1 MPIDLPRRNPQL
13 IVEGFTVPGAQN
25 TTVLPYRGPWARG
38 VVYNIGDLASFQ
50 QEEGRP
56 GLLLLC
62 VSAHTSA
69 ETFDDSQWAA
79 IIDYEKLVLD
89 NDTSGLASRVSA
101 IETAL
106 EDGDFTKVDG
116 DLTQILIKRMTT
128 AEIDALLS
136 KIVPQGEFWFC
147 TDSSPEKLVFGNGTD
162 EFDDLTNVL
171 LNDVTP
177 ALEELYNNT
186 VEAKVSAE
194 TANERAKLWATAA
207 PGIEPEPGLQSAF
220 AYAVEAGT
228 KLRIL
233 AGFPSREATGDTS
246 LQKTIDQ
253 LDPKDEFGF
262 IIFKSLSA
270 DADLTLPR
278 DWNTTPGP
286 AGRPAWIA
294 CKVVNLDTVDDVNF
308 VTEGS
313 APAAVV
319 VNAVWGAPIRFTVD
333 PPLTHANVVTTRT
346 VPAGVNRVCVITVG
360 DISQATTSHQI
371 GLSADVGVLTEI
383 VAATAP
389 TGNFSGGNRPSIR
402 MWKLVLPDS
411 ALAPTDVTFTFTIP
425 DKLYSGAY
433 KIRSAANVNSVGNPA
448 GSSVATPSLA
458 PTCSVA
464 AGNNSIACFDIFVQG
479 NPTPVTDIDELTS
492 ADAQITSGTLKL
504 KDILVIGGRIDV
516 ATAATKTLLATLT
529 SDDAGNPK
537 KYGYGV
543 YTFEPALS
551 GGAATSIL
559 AGPTSIAP
567 GETATIYA
575 LNDGRSYIIEKGA

>member
-1 MPIDLPRRNPQL
+1 MVDLPRRNPEL
-13 IVEGFTVPGAQN
+13 IVQGFTVPGVQN

-38 VVYNIGDLASFQ
+38 VVYNVGDLASFQ
-50 QEEGRP
+50 QEDGRP

-62 VSAHTSA
+62 TNAHTSA
-69 ETFDDSQWAA
+69 EIFDSSEWAA
-79 IIDYEKLVLD
+79 IVDYEKLVLD
-89 NDTSGLASRVSA
+89 SDTSGLAARV
-101 IETAL
+101 TAL
-106 EDGDFTKVDG
+106 ETAIEDGEFPLVDG
-116 DLTQILIKRMTT
+116 DETQILIKRLTE
-128 AEIDALLS
+128 AEIAALPS
-136 KIVPQGEFWFC
+136 QIVAQGEFWYC
-147 TDSSPEKLVFGNGTD
+147 TDSSPNKLVFGNGTD
-162 EFDDLTNVL
+162 EFDDLTNLL

-177 ALEELYNNT
+177 ELTELYNET
-186 VEAKVSAE
+186 VEAQVASQ
-194 TANERAKLWATAA
+194 TASELAKLWATAA
-207 PGIEPEPGLQSAF
+207 PGIEPEPGFQSAL
-220 AYAVEAGT
+220 ASAIEAGT

-233 AGFPSREATGDTS
+233 AGFPSREATAATS
-246 LQKTIDQ
+246 LQKTVDQ

-270 DADLTLPR
+270 DVDLTLPR

-333 PPLTHANVVTTRT
+333 PPLTHADVVTTRT

-389 TGNFSGGNRPSIR
+389 TGSFSSGNRPNIR

-479 NPTPVTDIDELTS
+479 KPTPVTDIDELTS

-516 ATAATKTLLATLT
+516 VAAATKTLLATLT

-543 YTFEPALS
+543 YTFEPAPS

>member
-1 MPIDLPRRNPQL
+1 MVDLPRRNPEL
-13 IVEGFTVPGAQN
+13 IVQGFTVPGVQN
-25 TTVLPYRGPWARG
+25 TTVLSYRGPWARG

-50 QEEGRP
+50 QEDGRP

-62 VSAHTSA
+62 TNAHVSGDI
-69 ETFDDSQWAA
+69 FDSSEWAA
-79 IIDYEKLVLD
+79 IIDYEKLVSES
-89 NDTSGLASRVSA
+89 DTSGLAARV
-101 IETAL
+101 EAL
-106 EDGDFTKVDG
+106 ETTIENGDFPLVDG
-116 DLTQILIKRMTT
+116 DETEILIKRLTE
-128 AEIDALLS
+128 AEIAALPS
-136 KIVPQGEFWFC
+136 QIVAQGEFWYC
-147 TDSSPEKLVFGNGTD
+147 TDSSPNKLVFGNGTD
-162 EFDDLTNVL
+162 EFDDLVNLL

-177 ALEELYNNT
+177 ELTELYNNT
-186 VEAKVSAE
+186 VEAQVASE
-194 TANERAKLWATAA
+194 TASELAKLWATAA
-207 PGIEPEPGLQSAF
+207 PGIEPEPGFQSAL
-220 AYAVEAGT
+220 ASAIEAGT

-233 AGFPSREATGDTS
+233 AGFPSREATTATS
-246 LQKTIDQ
+246 LQKTVDQ

-333 PPLTHANVVTTRT
+333 PPLTHENVVTTRT

-479 NPTPVTDIDELTS
+479 KPTPVTDIDELTS

-516 ATAATKTLLATLT
+516 VTAATKTLLATLT

-543 YTFEPALS
+543 YTFEPAPS